1 MVRGMY
7 GAVGGISGGQKYNWW
22 VFWWSG
28 MGGVGFPTSSGRIP
42 GGLKK
47 VAGDWVSGI
56 SCCWGVGGGVPGYLG
71 WAWWA
76 PWLPELVVAPWGKYA
91 SKEGDECT

>member
-1 MVRGMY
+1 
-7 GAVGGISGGQKYNWW
+7 
-22 VFWWSG
+22 